1 MAWDSKGHLAPREGS
16 LEKMVGRRI
25 DATLGRRQ
33 GLSLAGF
40 SRKNLFYRANRELGR
55 VFKTEFILQYMSQSP
70 LRRRVRRGLL
80 KGEQLHTLARDVCYG
95 KRGRI
100 TARDLHEQMNTCSC
114 VTLILACIIYWQA
127 KEIERVI
134 AECDPA
140 AEAVDVELLEL
151 GCALRIPYQSLE
163 SRVSVDQ
170 KLAEVAAGGPG
181 RAGE

>member
-1 MAWDSKGHLAPREGS
+1 MGHFYAS
-16 LEKMVGRRI
+16 LESGHTTASVALKR
-25 DATLGRRQ
+25 
-33 GLSLAGF
+33 LAGF

-114 VTLILACIIYWQA
+114 LTLILACIIYWQA
-127 KEIERVI
+127 KEIERVVS
-134 AECDPA
+134 ETDLSS
-140 AEAVDVELLEL
+140 EGVDVGLLEHVSPIEWENVL
-151 GCALRIPYQSLE
+151 LYGEYIIDRRRI
-163 SRVSVDQ
+163 RV
-170 KLAEVAAGGPG
+170 A
-181 RAGE
+181 